1 MPYLELPGVR
11 LWFEESGGEGV
22 PVIFLHA
29 ASGTFESWIYQ
40 LPSFIQA
47 GYRCITY
54 DRRGWGRSQPIGTT
68 GQPGCG
74 SLDLHGLVEHLG
86 LDRFHLLATAA
97 GGIVALD
104 YALTYPERV
113 RALAVAN
120 SIGGIQ
126 DPEYLAVQ
134 HRLRPSQIQELPIE
148 LRELGPSYRG
158 TNSDGTRRWIEIE
171 RTSRQGDTHSPAQE
185 VQSPLTRARLATMRV
200 PTLIISGG
208 ADLLSPPALM
218 RMLAA
223 PIAGH
228 QWACLPEA
236 GHAAFWED
244 PEAWN
249 RLVLDFLA
257 DR

>member
-11 LWFEESGGEGV
+11 LWFEDSAGEGV

-40 LPSFIQA
+40 LPSFTEA

-54 DRRGWGRSQPIGTT
+54 DRRGWGRSQPIGTAE
-68 GQPGCG
+68 QPGCG
-74 SLDLHGLVEHLG
+74 SLDLHGLVERLG
-86 LDRFHLLATAA
+86 LNRFHLVATAA

-104 YALTYPERV
+104 YALIYPDRV
-113 RALAVAN
+113 RALVVAN
-120 SIGGIQ
+120 TIGGIQ
-126 DPEYLAVQ
+126 GPEYLGVQ

-158 TNSDGTRRWIEIE
+158 TNPDGTRRWIEIE
-171 RTSRQGDTHSPAQE
+171 RSSRQGDTHGLAQE
-185 VQSPLTRARLATMRV
+185 VQRPITFARLATMRA
-200 PTLIISGG
+200 PTLIVSGG

-223 PIAGH
+223 PIPGH
-228 QWACLPEA
+228 QWGSVPEA

-244 PEAWN
+244 PETWN
-249 RLVLDFLA
+249 QLVLDFLA
-257 DR
+257 DK